1 MDLCPSSYYCEDKSH
16 GYAAISSKLLV
27 MQDVAGLVS
36 SVLSIVGTTIILLAY
51 CVFKDLR
58 KGMAQTII
66 TLLSLAD
73 MGTAFGCL
81 LGIANHY
88 INSDDS
94 NACWIFYNI
103 CQIQASFIMW
113 CAMSS
118 SIWSTV
124 LAVHFLLASLLSESR
139 RTERL
144 LPLYNTI
151 AWTLPTIIVLPLLI
165 TSQLGYTPT
174 YLSLCYISSSSS
186 ANEAKGVV
194 IVEHSVAWIVLL
206 LSSVITALCYAV
218 IFAIIYKK
226 VCMIIIWQTKEL
238 VLFIIL
244 VYSRDIT
251 YILVRALERGYW
263 LYLLHTCY

>member
-1 MDLCPSSYYCEDKSH
+1 MSHANDLDLCPSSYYCEDKSH

-88 INSDDS
+88 VFQNINSDDS

-103 CQIQASFIMW
+103 CQIQASFTMW

-174 YLSLCYISSSSS
+174 SLSLCYISLSSS

-194 IVEHSVAWIVLL
+194 VVEHSVVWIVLL

-218 IFAIIYKK
+218 MFVIIYKK
-226 VCMIIIWQTKEL
+226 VIMI
-238 VLFIIL
+238 
-244 VYSRDIT
+244 
-251 YILVRALERGYW
+251 
-263 LYLLHTCY
+263 